1 MSKETKGLSQLAKRV
16 FLKYVRGYRNA
27 QMYWDSRWKLGLRD
41 DEWTENNRQKM
52 IKWLENLM
60 AKNQCKTF
68 LDVGCG
74 KAALR
79 DVPGYVGLDF
89 SLESIKRSGLKEAV
103 FADIT
108 NCIPLPDKSFDAAFT
123 RTVLL
128 HIPPNKIEK
137 AVSEICRVTK
147 KCLILLEPHY
157 QPNNP
162 ELQIHCFNHNLPE
175 IVGRYFDG
183 EVIFEYCAEETSS

>member
-1 MSKETKGLSQLAKRV
+1 MSRETKGLSQLIKRV
-16 FLKYVRGYRNA
+16 FLKYVTGYKNEQR
-27 QMYWDSRWKLGLRD
+27 YWNSRWKLGLRD
-41 DEWTENNRQKM
+41 DEWTEESRQKM
-52 IKWLENLM
+52 VKLLENLM

-79 DVPGYVGLDF
+79 GAPGYVGLDF
-89 SLESIKRSGLKEAV
+89 SLESIKKSGLKEAV

-108 NCIPLPDKSFDAAFT
+108 NHIPLPDKSFDAAFT

-128 HIPPNKIEK
+128 HIPPDKIER

-147 KCLILLEPHY
+147 KCLILQEPRY
-157 QPNNP
+157 DPSNP
-162 ELQIHCFNHNLPE
+162 ELHLHCFNHNLPE
-175 IVGRYFDG
+175 MIGRHFK
-183 EVIFEYCAEETSS
+183 EETIFL